1 MVMRFDVHSTG
12 VINFD
17 EYCIMMGPG
26 YYTQGEQAKM
36 LETGLLP
43 LLVLSLLDFVQILT
57 GKYA

>member
-1 MVMRFDVHSTG
+1 MVMRFHSTG

-36 LETGLLP
+36 LETGLHA
-43 LLVLSLLDFVQILT
+43 LLVLSLLDFLLQ
-57 GKYA
+57 KYKY